1 MQKELSVIYVNYN
14 TADQVKAS
22 VDSLRRNTKSVDYEI
37 IVADNNSQNDTSMNL
52 LLSDEEIRVVRL
64 DDNYGFGK
72 ANNAG
77 FRESCGEYILFLNP
91 DTICDDNSIKV
102 LLDKIKLDESIGV
115 LGPNLINAD
124 DAPTHAFRRT
134 GDGIMT
140 ELNFALLGLPY
151 KLLYGNN
158 FEHNHTRNQL
168 DVAYVCGAAMLM
180 KRDTFE
186 KVDGF
191 DENFFMYYEDQ
202 DLCNRIKK
210 LGLRIVNEPSA
221 VIKHLEGTSITI
233 SERRQNLIIQ
243 SRKKYFIKTMPLW
256 HYKVAN
262 VVTGFLLFVGE
273 KIFRICGKKE
283 KADAYL
289 CRRKL
294 IAKYE

>member
-52 LLSDEEIRVVRL
+52 LLSDEGIRVVRL

-77 FRESCGEYILFLNP
+77 FRESCGEYVLFLNP

-140 ELNFALLGLPY
+140 ELNF
-151 KLLYGNN
+151 
-158 FEHNHTRNQL
+158 
-168 DVAYVCGAAMLM
+168 M
-180 KRDTFE
+180 K
-186 KVDGF
+186 K
-191 DENFFMYYEDQ
+191 
-202 DLCNRIKK
+202 
-210 LGLRIVNEPSA
+210 
-221 VIKHLEGTSITI
+221 
-233 SERRQNLIIQ
+233 
-243 SRKKYFIKTMPLW
+243 
-256 HYKVAN
+256 
-262 VVTGFLLFVGE
+262 
-273 KIFRICGKKE
+273 
-283 KADAYL
+283 
-289 CRRKL
+289 
-294 IAKYE
+294 